1 MELIDPTSELAPETR
16 QPLPRLLAS
25 NTDVTIGLLDISK
38 PKGDVF
44 LNRVEDL
51 LQQRGNQNP
60 SVQEADVYARRSR
73 CIKTGNCPE
82 LRRGSRG
89 ASRLRFVHVVQ
100 FA

>member
-25 NTDVTIGLLDISK
+25 NTDVTVGLLDISK

-51 LQQRGNQNP
+51 LQQRG
-60 SVQEADVYARRSR
+60 
-73 CIKTGNCPE
+73 IKTCLLYTSPSPRDVE
-82 LRRGSRG
+82 ESRMPSS
-89 ASRLRFVHVVQ
+89 A
-100 FA
+100 

>member
-16 QPLPRLLAS
+16 QPLPRLVAS

-51 LQQRGNQNP
+51 LQQ
-60 SVQEADVYARRSR
+60 
-73 CIKTGNCPE
+73 
-82 LRRGSRG
+82 
-89 ASRLRFVHVVQ
+89 
-100 FA
+100 